1 MLKVQP
7 FVFAILKERGGG
19 GRKIGQLRCDLILS
33 SAKATL

>member
-19 GRKIGQLRCDLILS
+19 GRKSGQLRYDLILS
-33 SAKATL
+33 FPKTTL